1 MCVRVLINDNI
12 HQPVVYF
19 MSVLSKVIL
28 DINDNVSFK
37 LILEDNVISLKGQLS
52 HEGMQRL
59 IFAHPFS
66 FSFGNDEESDD
77 ISDDAMGSKD
87 V

>member
-1 MCVRVLINDNI
+1 
-12 HQPVVYF
+12 